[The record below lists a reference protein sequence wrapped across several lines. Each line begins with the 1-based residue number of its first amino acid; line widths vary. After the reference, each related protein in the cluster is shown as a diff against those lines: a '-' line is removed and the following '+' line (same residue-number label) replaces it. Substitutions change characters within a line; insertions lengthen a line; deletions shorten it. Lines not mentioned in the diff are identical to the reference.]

1 MVAFICSACGTH
13 KKPDVEMT
21 ADESVVVRCRRC
33 GHEKT
38 VRKRD
43 L

>member
-13 KKPDVEMT
+13 KKPDVGMT
-21 ADESVVVRCRRC
+21 AEGAAIVRCRRC
-33 GHEKT
+33 GHERT